1 MHTRPLTPSF
11 QDTVGGGTGGKREN
25 RRSSAPGTREWGQ
38 RAPAQGRYRTRCGR
52 HAGALGVEDWGPR
65 YFRGRLRSIW
75 APQTS
80 RPVTQELSSTLG
92 LLAPALTPRPGRGC
106 SLNNLSRPRLQLYR
120 RACWVQGWATRYQP
134 PPQVLAALP
143 FLSSARQSHPKGR
156 KSLAAPGPLWRRQR
170 EPMAPRVCA
179 PPFREPQGHRGFGT
193 ARQRPLIPKP
203 APWTWTLPPSKGHT
217 LKLERNFCALDGE
230 GGTNES
236 STFPARPT
244 PPKHAQLLLQ
254 GRNPGTRAPWS
265 GCRKSQ
271 PFLALNFFALSRER
285 EQRADGSHTQHRPPP
300 RPPPLAAR
308 RRMTAWPR
316 P

>member
-1 MHTRPLTPSF
+1 MQLE
-11 QDTVGGGTGGKREN
+11 QLV
-25 RRSSAPGTREWGQ
+25 
-38 RAPAQGRYRTRCGR
+38 
-52 HAGALGVEDWGPR
+52 
-65 YFRGRLRSIW
+65 
-75 APQTS
+75 
-80 RPVTQELSSTLG
+80 SSTPATLPPGMLG
-92 LLAPALTPRPGRGC
+92 PGLGNKAPTPRPR
-106 SLNNLSRPRLQLYR
+106 S
-120 RACWVQGWATRYQP
+120 W
-134 PPQVLAALP
+134 LP
-143 FLSSARQSHPKGR
+143 FLSSAALAKATRRDGNPSQPRGLYGGGKGSR
-156 KSLAAPGPLWRRQR
+156 W
-170 EPMAPRVCA
+170 APRVCA

-193 ARQRPLIPKP
+193 ARQRPFIPKP
-203 APWTWTLPPSKGHT
+203 APWTWTLPPSKGHA

-271 PFLALNFFALSRER
+271 PFLELNFSALSRER
-285 EQRADGSHTQHRPPP
+285 EQRADGSHTQDRPPP